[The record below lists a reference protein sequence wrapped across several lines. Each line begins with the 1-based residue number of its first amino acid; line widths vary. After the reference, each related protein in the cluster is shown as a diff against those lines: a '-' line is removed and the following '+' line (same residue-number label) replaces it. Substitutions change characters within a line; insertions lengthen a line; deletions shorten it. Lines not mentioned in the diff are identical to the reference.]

1 MRNQDRLSLK
11 SSRLKVKTALSL
23 SKTRPLKE
31 KKIQRLQKSLGKIEE
46 NKKIPV
52 QNSSDRKKPESRIDQ
67 RNKLYLW
74 LIPSRV
80 AYFLNGLYFLSFSV
94 IAFIGL
100 FSNFNTIK
108 PFFTLPFDTS
118 FSSFFLLEIAA
129 VFSFLVSILHFHAA
143 RFPQQYRWFYF
154 LLILVYFPYHF
165 ASNFQ
170 KMQIELSQD
179 FQNYLYFDTI
189 IMAIFWIC
197 FLFSLYPYLKPK
209 SQS

>member
-11 SSRLKVKTALSL
+11 SGQLKVKTSLSL
-23 SKTRPLKE
+23 SKTKPLKE
-31 KKIQRLQKSLGKIEE
+31 KKIQKLQKSLEKIEE
-46 NKKIPV
+46 SKKSPV
-52 QNSSDRKKPESRIDQ
+52 RPAPGRTKPESQVDLH
-67 RNKLYLW
+67 NKLQLW
-74 LIPSRV
+74 LIPARV

-100 FSNFNTIK
+100 FSSFNIIK

-129 VFSFLVSILHFHAA
+129 VFSFMVSLLYFHAA
-143 RFPQQYRWFYF
+143 RSPRRYRWFYF
-154 LLILVYFPYHF
+154 LLILAYFPYHF
-165 ASNFQ
+165 ASNYQ

-189 IMAIFWIC
+189 IMAAFWIC
-197 FLFSLYPYLKPK
+197 FLVSLYPYLKQK
-209 SQS
+209 SQP